1 MRASPS
7 VHGSLREKKGE
18 NGFGATGPFSGCPA
32 DGRRGGGGCVCVVC
46 AQQPVHAVDHRVVE
60 WLAGCRC
67 RSNVAR
73 RRRRGEV
80 SKKRRFVRGEVSKKR
95 RFVPGEREREA
106 SGAEWIVSRTGC
118 HGSLAFAYP
127 VDSTRTRFPRS
138 DPGGAARGG
147 KGVWLDRGGNDQ
159 SGRLHLFG
167 SLACRTWYLKRTV
180 GCR

>member
-1 MRASPS
+1 M
-7 VHGSLREKKGE
+7 GSERPALFLDVQQTGGE
-18 NGFGATGPFSGCPA
+18 GAGA
-32 DGRRGGGGCVCVVC
+32 VYVWC
-46 AQQPVHAVDHRVVE
+46 ARNNRCTRWTTE

-73 RRRRGEV
+73 RRR
-80 SKKRRFVRGEVSKKR
+80 RGEVSKKR

-167 SLACRTWYLKRTV
+167 SLACRTWYLKRTGV
-180 GCR
+180 GVEL